1 MLNPDFLKAVDVFNQ
16 GYKPETFKVV
26 SNKPQ
31 EIFLLP
37 NIDKEAKS
45 QYSFVIVERADNL
58 NDVTLTAEF
67 GKVKFEG
74 NIANVNGS
82 VTRSDIEIKKEL
94 KVIKR
99 IDLKIVLI
107 DIVNLKFYSLTKK
120 AYQYLLF
127 LKELKDR
134 DDREGNQLLPKFQEA
149 WAKQLKTE

>member
-1 MLNPDFLKAVDVFNQ
+1 MINPDFLKAVDIFNQ
-16 GYKPETFKVV
+16 GYNPETFKVV

-74 NIANVNGS
+74 NTASVNGS

-107 DIVNLKFYSLTKK
+107 DIEHLKFYSLTKK

-127 LKELKDR
+127 LKELKDK
-134 DDREGNQLLPKFQEA
+134 DDKEGNQLLPKFQEA
-149 WAKQLKTE
+149 WAKQIKAE

>member
-37 NIDKEAKS
+37 NIDKEVKS

-74 NIANVNGS
+74 DMANVNGS

-149 WAKQLKTE
+149 WDQQLKAE

>member
-58 NDVTLTAEF
+58 NDVTLTA
-67 GKVKFEG
+67 
-74 NIANVNGS
+74 NS
-82 VTRSDIEIKKEL
+82 R
-94 KVIKR
+94 VI
-99 IDLKIVLI
+99 
-107 DIVNLKFYSLTKK
+107 
-120 AYQYLLF
+120 
-127 LKELKDR
+127 
-134 DDREGNQLLPKFQEA
+134 
-149 WAKQLKTE
+149 